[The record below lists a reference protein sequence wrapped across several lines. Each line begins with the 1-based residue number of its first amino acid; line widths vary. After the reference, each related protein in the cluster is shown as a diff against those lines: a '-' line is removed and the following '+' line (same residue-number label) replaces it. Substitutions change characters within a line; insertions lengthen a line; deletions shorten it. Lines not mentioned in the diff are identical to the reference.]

1 MPVVRL
7 QSQVFEKGNRMTKI
21 NQENQSHGFAIKRV
35 LYGINSSQGNPFV
48 LKGGTALMECY
59 GLDRFSEDIDL
70 DSLRSNVPSSRFFG
84 IIDSICSNEGYTWRK
99 AKDTS
104 TVRRAFVDYGVPNRP
119 LKIELSLRH
128 RTIPKEKTAVVN
140 GILTYTISELC
151 KLKCAAYMSRDKIR
165 DLFDV
170 SFIADKYYDQ
180 LSPDAKDMLA
190 MALEYKDLGQ
200 FDYLIRTQSDPLIDP
215 NQLEV
220 RFLSTLDKVGLLRE
234 EPRNSQDGSTYDKGE
249 TTADTYLPM
258 PDPAIDNPG
267 NMYKG
272 SVLDI

>member
-104 TVRRAFVDYGVPNRP
+104 TVRRAFVDYGVPN
-119 LKIELSLRH
+119 
-128 RTIPKEKTAVVN
+128 
-140 GILTYTISELC
+140 
-151 KLKCAAYMSRDKIR
+151 
-165 DLFDV
+165 
-170 SFIADKYYDQ
+170 
-180 LSPDAKDMLA
+180 
-190 MALEYKDLGQ
+190 
-200 FDYLIRTQSDPLIDP
+200 
-215 NQLEV
+215 
-220 RFLSTLDKVGLLRE
+220 
-234 EPRNSQDGSTYDKGE
+234 
-249 TTADTYLPM
+249 
-258 PDPAIDNPG
+258 
-267 NMYKG
+267 
-272 SVLDI
+272 

>member
-1 MPVVRL
+1 
-7 QSQVFEKGNRMTKI
+7 MTKI
-21 NQENQSHGFAIKRV
+21 NQENQSHGFAIQRM
-35 LYGINSSQGNPFV
+35 LHGINSSQGNPFV

-84 IIDSICSNEGYTWRK
+84 MIDSICSNEGYTWRK

-104 TVRRAFVDYGVPNRP
+104 TVRRAFVDYGASNRP

-200 FDYLIRTQSDPLIDP
+200 FDYLIRTQSDPLINP
-215 NQLEV
+215 VQLED
-220 RFLSTLDKVGLLRE
+220 RFLSTLDKVGLLQE
-234 EPRNSQDGSTYDKGE
+234 EPRKSQNSSTNDKSETVDGF
-249 TTADTYLPM
+249 YLPM
-258 PDPAIDNPG
+258 PDPAIDNPDDG
-267 NMYKG
+267 HKDPTLG
-272 SVLDI
+272 I

>member
-1 MPVVRL
+1 
-7 QSQVFEKGNRMTKI
+7 MTKI
-21 NQENQSHGFAIKRV
+21 NQENQSHGFAIQRM
-35 LYGINSSQGNPFV
+35 LHGINSSQGNPFV

-59 GLDRFSEDIDL
+59 GLDRFSEDID
-70 DSLRSNVPSSRFFG
+70 SLRSNVPSSRFFG
-84 IIDSICSNEGYTWRK
+84 MIDSICSNEGYTWRK

-104 TVRRAFVDYGVPNRP
+104 TVRRAFVDYGASNRP

-215 NQLEV
+215 VQNS
-220 RFLSTLDKVGLLRE
+220 STNDKSETV
-234 EPRNSQDGSTYDKGE
+234 DGF
-249 TTADTYLPM
+249 YLPM
-258 PDPAIDNPG
+258 PDPAIDNPDDG
-267 NMYKG
+267 HKDPTLG
-272 SVLDI
+272 I